1 MGVRIDMTKGKV
13 LKDVAPAVIMKPP
26 GRKLK
31 NWLQSYGE
39 YTADNEAPESFHLW
53 IGLATIAGA
62 TRRNT
67 YIQMQHFDVLT
78 NMSIVLVAPP
88 GTARKTTA
96 LKIGRNLLKDVA
108 GIHFTTKA
116 SSPAALIQQFA
127 AMSEKD
133 QQSLT
138 CISYELGTFFSANA
152 AEMVDLATDLWDGN
166 PDWDKQTIA
175 RGVEKITKPWFNFQA
190 GTTPQWLGDYL
201 TATAVEGGWV
211 ARTIF
216 VFEDSRKL
224 SNPIPKPRPELL
236 ELRKDLINDLGHIS
250 LIRGEFGF
258 TTEGEERYREWYL
271 DPKRFPL
278 HVDPRVSG
286 YYERKHS
293 HVLKVAMALCL
304 AERDEL
310 MIDRADIDTALELL
324 KAIEPGYHRSFS
336 AVGKNLHATD
346 TERLLSQIAVSG
358 EVGIAYGLLIVKN
371 YHSMNRRE
379 FEDAFGQLEDMG
391 MVKRKGDTVYAT
403 AMGKSG
409 RIAR

>member
-1 MGVRIDMTKGKV
+1 MKIDMTKGKV
-13 LKDVAPAVIMKPP
+13 LRDVAPAVIVKPP
-26 GRKLK
+26 GRKLR
-31 NWLQSYGE
+31 NWLQSYGD

-53 IGLATIAGA
+53 VGLGTIVGA
-62 TRRNT
+62 SRRNT
-67 YIQMQHFDVLT
+67 YIQMQHFDVLS

-96 LKIGRNLLKDVA
+96 LKIGRNLLKEVP

-127 AMSEKD
+127 SLPEKD

-138 CISYELGTFFSANA
+138 CISYELGTFFSQNA

-211 ARTIF
+211 ARSLFI
-216 VFEDSRKL
+216 FEDRRKL
-224 SNPIPKPRPELL
+224 ANPIPRPRPELRT
-236 ELRKDLINDLGHIS
+236 LRKDLINDLVQIS
-250 LIRGEFGF
+250 TLHGEFAF
-258 TTEGEERYREWYL
+258 SAEAERVYTEWYL
-271 DPKRFPL
+271 DESRFPKYI
-278 HVDPRVSG
+278 DSRVSG

-293 HVLKVAMALCL
+293 HVLKTAMALAL

-310 MIDRADIDTALELL
+310 ILEAVDINAALQLL
-324 KAIEPGYHRSFS
+324 KQIEPGYHRSFS
-336 AVGKNLHATD
+336 AVGKNIHATD
-346 TERLLSQIAVSG
+346 TERILSQVFASG
-358 EVGIAYGLLIVKN
+358 EAGLPKSAIVAKN
-371 YHSMNRRE
+371 YHAMPMRDL
-379 FEDAFGQLEDMG
+379 EDAITQLEIMQ
-391 MVKRKGDTVYAT
+391 VIRKRNGRYTAEKGKI
-403 AMGKSG
+403 G
-409 RIAR
+409 